1 MGGNGQSAKTGRSS
15 VRPRTSRASIANALA
30 NARPRT
36 ATTPPNPT
44 PKPAAANSRKPGPN
58 PVSPADDA
66 IMKSG
71 KLIPPPRV
79 NALGRNVP
87 NAQVAQ
93 IQRQMGQTG
102 DEAGK
107 VGVSPFQK
115 TYVGTS
121 KSYNINQYLL
131 TDGKSIKAKGSQWDT
146 LGFTK
151 ADARKTIK
159 DMDTGMKPLPDN
171 FILNRFVYP
180 AQLQQM
186 LGGHFTDTNMGSII
200 AALKSGDASMVQM
213 FNNLLKGAKYT
224 HKAYTSTT
232 YLDNHPSFDMRQI
245 RLRGVAR
252 KGTKAIVTNNHQETE
267 IILGRKT
274 NYHFT
279 GHWEVKRT
287 SKGVEQLI
295 LDVYYD

>member
-1 MGGNGQSAKTGRSS
+1 MGGNGQSAGAGRTS
-15 VRPRTSRASIANALA
+15 VRPRSSRQSVAQALA

-36 ATTPPNPT
+36 TARTRSHQPAPT
-44 PKPAAANSRKPGPN
+44 NTRKMGPN

-121 KSYNINQYLL
+121 KSYNINQYLM
-131 TDGKSIKAKGSQWDT
+131 TSGKSLKARGSQWDT

-151 ADARKTIK
+151 ADARNTIK
-159 DMDTGMKPLPDN
+159 AMDAGMKPLPDN
-171 FILNRFVYP
+171 YKVNRFVYP
-180 AQLQQM
+180 EQLKQM
-186 LGGHFTDTNMGSII
+186 IGGNFSDTNMGAII
-200 AALKSGDASMVQM
+200 SALKSGDASTVTM
-213 FNNLLKGAKYT
+213 FNNLLKGAQYV

-232 YLDNHPSFDMRQI
+232 YLDKHPSFDLRQI
-245 RLRGVAR
+245 RLRGVAK

-267 IILGRKT
+267 IILGRKLKY
-274 NYHFT
+274 NFT
-279 GHWEVKRT
+279 GNWEVVRT

-295 LDVYYD
+295 LDVYYG